1 MPSQTKPARGTTRR
15 SSEARV
21 QAVRNLMR
29 VGIHQRVKM
38 QTFYLDSDTFSKF
51 AAIAKKE
58 NWSYSM
64 LIETLIEDGLARW
77 EEPDD
82 E

>member
-1 MPSQTKPARGTTRR
+1 
-15 SSEARV
+15 
-21 QAVRNLMR
+21 MR

-38 QTFYLDSDTFSKF
+38 QTFYLDSDTFSRF
-51 AAIAKKE
+51 ATIAKKE